1 MTSHKFESFSV
12 RFTGK
17 NYSAW
22 EFKFQLFVTGKELWG
37 HIDGSDPA
45 PIELTKLGQ

>member
-1 MTSHKFESFSV
+1 MSTNMSETFGV

-17 NYSAW
+17 NYSTG
-22 EFKFQLFVTGKELWG
+22 EFQFRLFVMGKELWD

-45 PIELTKLGQ
+45 PTENIQLGQ